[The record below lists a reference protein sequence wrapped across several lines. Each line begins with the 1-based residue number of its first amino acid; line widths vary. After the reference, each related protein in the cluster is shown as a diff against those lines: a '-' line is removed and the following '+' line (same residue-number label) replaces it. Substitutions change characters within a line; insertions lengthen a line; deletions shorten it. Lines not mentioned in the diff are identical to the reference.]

1 MRLHLG
7 VSSEVITP
15 ALGLPLCGY
24 GCDAPSDAVRDDLY
38 VKAYV
43 FSYGEARALLIGA
56 DLLCFSNSLSDRLR
70 KLCGEAADVPA
81 SNVILSA
88 THTHSGPDTVEDI
101 DADYLE
107 NILIP
112 RFVSAVGKAAAV
124 ARPVTMG
131 VAAVDSNVG
140 INRREILA
148 GDEVI
153 LGNNPWG
160 TYDPEMTV
168 VSFKGENGVTV
179 GNIIHYGA
187 HCTVSGSGTVIT
199 RDWAGVMADRLATE
213 SGGAVTAFFN
223 GAMGDVAP
231 RSARGDSTA
240 DISHVPELGGLAG
253 IDAVRAYRSIRRYC
267 SEDMAVATDDVRIP
281 YEVADGSAEPDP
293 ADFSYQ
299 LTVVRIGPVV
309 FVPTPFEVFSQLSL
323 RLRTYSP
330 FGHTL
335 ILGCANGFNMYL
347 PSRDQ
352 LALGGYEVDS
362 FRRWSLPD
370 KLPDNTDSMVIN
382 QSIKVV
388 MGLCP

>member
-7 VSSEVITP
+7 VSGEIITP
-15 ALGLPLCGY
+15 PLGLPLCGY
-24 GCDAPSDAVRDDLY
+24 GCEAPSDGVRDDLF

-43 FSYGEARALLIGA
+43 FAYGETRALLISA
-56 DLLCFSNSLSDRLR
+56 DLICFSNSLSDRLR
-70 KLCGEAADVPA
+70 KLCGEAAGVLPA
-81 SNVILSA
+81 YVILSA
-88 THTHSGPDTVEDI
+88 THTHSGPDTTSDI
-101 DADYLE
+101 DSDYLE
-107 NILIP
+107 NILVP
-112 RFVSAVGKAAAV
+112 RFESAARKAAAGM
-124 ARPVTMG
+124 RPVTVG
-131 VAAVDSNVG
+131 VAATDSKVG

-168 VSFKGENGVTV
+168 VSFKDDAGVTV
-179 GNIIHYGA
+179 ANIIHYGA

-199 RDWAGVMADRLATE
+199 RDWAGVMVDRLAVE
-213 SGGAVTAFFN
+213 SGGAVTGFFN

-253 IDAVRAYRSIRRYC
+253 IDAVRAYRSIRRY
-267 SEDMAVATDDVRIP
+267 SNEELAVATG
-281 YEVADGSAEPDP
+281 EVHVPFEPANDGTADRDGLT
-293 ADFSYQ
+293 YQ

-335 ILGCANGFNMYL
+335 MLGCANGINMYL
-347 PSRDQ
+347 PSKDQ
-352 LALGGYEVDS
+352 LPLGGYEVNS
-362 FRRWSLPD
+362 FRRWALPNR
-370 KLPDNTDSMVIN
+370 LPDNTDSLVIN
-382 QSIKVV
+382 QSVRVV
-388 MGLCP
+388 KSLYK